1 MLYTSSTNKSEI
13 ERTLQSDLTSVQ
25 KWLLFHKLILN
36 KNKSCSMLFG
46 TRQGLGNS
54 VDLTIS
60 FNEGSPLEQVLN
72 FKYLGVWL
80 DPTLSFTQHSE
91 TITKKL
97 SCNLAILYR
106 HINCFTFQMRKRIV
120 SQLLL
125 PTLDYAD
132 IVYQTTFD
140 THLQP
145 LNVVY
150 NSLCRFILRC
160 PYITHH
166 CSMYKTKLVIP
177 PRAKM
182 LPLVPV
188 HL

>member
-1 MLYTSSTNKSEI
+1 
-13 ERTLQSDLTSVQ
+13 
-25 KWLLFHKLILN
+25 
-36 KNKSCSMLFG
+36 MLFG

-72 FKYLGVWL
+72 FKYVGVWL
-80 DPTLSFTQHSE
+80 DPTLSFTQRSE
-91 TITKKL
+91 TISKKL